1 MNTGILKYVS
11 SHRNTG
17 MARGI
22 FNLEAQGV
30 TETVGV
36 GVLVAQYFMFRLMY
50 CRLFLLY
57 SAVVSSLPSAFKT
70 SPHGCWRLLEK

>member
-30 TETVGV
+30 TETVV
-36 GVLVAQYFMFRLMY
+36 
-50 CRLFLLY
+50 
-57 SAVVSSLPSAFKT
+57 
-70 SPHGCWRLLEK
+70 